1 MEGIKMKKLLS
12 LVLAL
17 ITVMSVATVITGAA
31 DADVAETSATYYV
44 SNKPYENV
52 ANATIIGYLGDVDG
66 SGEVSI
72 LDATQIQLSLASII
86 AMNSNAKLLADVDRG
101 VDISI
106 LDATDIQCFIAK
118 IATTAKVAHTLYT
131 KNSTPST
138 SAFDQVKNYIK
149 ANGEYDA
156 SLKWYTIYDF
166 GDTIDTSLIYSV
178 DDDTIHISC
187 DSYGS
192 NNISVSAFLSVA
204 NNKADYE
211 YNSILANKYDSNNDI
226 AIYSLFGGA
235 NQLNPNDRKL
245 KITNHDFVTSSNI
258 TFAKAEPEIQN
269 VISKGF
275 AEIEKKSN
283 GKITNLYKLF
293 G

>member
-1 MEGIKMKKLLS
+1 MKKLLS

-17 ITVMSVATVITGAA
+17 ITLLSVATVMAGAA

-44 SNKPYENV
+44 SNKPFEAV
-52 ANATIIGYLGDVDG
+52 ANATIIGYLGDLDADKNI
-66 SGEVSI
+66 SI
-72 LDATQIQLSLASII
+72 LDATQVQLSLASL
-86 AMNSNAKLLADVDRG
+86 ATLTSNQKLLADVDRG
-101 VDISI
+101 GDVSI
-106 LDATDIQCFIAK
+106 LDATDIQCYLAQIK
-118 IATTAKVAHTLYT
+118 TGSKVAHTLYT

-149 ANGEYDA
+149 TNGEYDA

-211 YNSILANKYDSNNDI
+211 YNTILANKYDSNVDK
-226 AIYSLFGGA
+226 AIYSLFGEV
-235 NQLNPNDRKL
+235 NQVNSSDRKL
-245 KITNHDFVTSSNI
+245 KITNHDFITSSNI
-258 TFAKAEPEIQN
+258 TFAKAEPEIQSL
-269 VISKGF
+269 ISKGF

-283 GKITNLYKLF
+283 GQIKNLYQIF
-293 G
+293 A